1 MAVFRIDKNKNYTVM
16 SNYHLRDMELSCK
29 ACGLLSKMLS
39 LPEEWDY
46 TTRGLARICKDGVES
61 IGTAL
66 KELENRGYLVR
77 SRVRDEKGRIKDTEY
92 IIYETPNRPE
102 SGSGSAAPDTTPPD
116 QVEPDTVCPDIDCPD
131 TDCPD
136 TAYPDTGNPDMDY
149 PDTDAPRPE
158 NPAQLNTKKSNTQ
171 KSITYPSST
180 DSFLPSV
187 PSVKP
192 APAPVTD
199 GRTEREAIR
208 EQIEYDYLVNP
219 GNRAQLDELV
229 ELMVEVAM
237 NRSPTIK
244 FGREAEY
251 PTGYVQDRFRQL
263 TSEHIEK
270 VLDGIRENTTRVRNT
285 KAYLMAALFNSVS
298 TLDNH
303 YAMLVNHDFHGNV

>member
-1 MAVFRIDKNKNYTVM
+1 MAVFRIEKTRDYTVM

-46 TTRGLARICKDGVES
+46 TTRGLARICKDGVDS
-61 IGTAL
+61 IGSAL
-66 KELENRGYLVR
+66 KELERRGYLVR
-77 SRVRDEKGRIKDTEY
+77 NRVRDDKGRIRDTEY
-92 IIYETPNRPE
+92 IIYETPHLP
-102 SGSGSAAPDTTPPD
+102 SPDTE
-116 QVEPDTVCPDIDCPD
+116 EPDTPAPDMATPDIALPD
-131 TDCPD
+131 I
-136 TAYPDTGNPDMDY
+136 AYPDTGNPDMDKL
-149 PDTDAPRPE
+149 DTETPRPE

-171 KSITYPSST
+171 KSITDSSST

-187 PSVKP
+187 PSARP
-192 APAPVTD
+192 APVLVTD

-208 EQIEYDYLVNP
+208 EQIEYDQFVNP

-237 NRSPTIK
+237 NCSPTIK
-244 FGREAEY
+244 FGREAEF

-263 TSEHIEK
+263 TGEHIEK

-285 KAYLMAALFNSVS
+285 RAYLMSALFNAVS

-303 YAMLVNHDFHGNV
+303 YTMLVNHDFHGNV